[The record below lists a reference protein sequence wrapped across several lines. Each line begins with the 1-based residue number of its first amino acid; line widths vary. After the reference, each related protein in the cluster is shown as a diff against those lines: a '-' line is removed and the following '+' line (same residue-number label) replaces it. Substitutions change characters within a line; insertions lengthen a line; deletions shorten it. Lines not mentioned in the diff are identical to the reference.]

1 MPRIPARGPDP
12 RRAPAPGAAGR
23 PPHPAPAN
31 RSSPSGQPGPGGY
44 APTQKPE
51 PIPDD
56 RSRGRRSSPAD
67 RRSRDRSAGPP
78 PAPPR
83 PTTPPRPRR
92 GGRRAVRIGKVLL
105 ILLLVV
111 VLGSVGLLFY
121 YDSRLDRIDA
131 LRAYA
136 GRPSDTPGTNWLIVG
151 TDSRSDL
158 TEEQRR
164 ALATGDADGSRTD
177 TIMLV
182 HNPPGGGKA
191 IVVSIP
197 RDLYVEVPGQGSLKI
212 NASFSIG
219 GPALLVQTV
228 ENLTGIH
235 IDHYAEIGFGG
246 FDTLVDAVGGV
257 DMCIDQPLNDPKA
270 GLRLAKGCHRLDGR
284 QALGLVRTRA
294 FPRAD
299 LERVVNQRKF
309 LAALVSRA
317 TSPTV
322 LLNPFRLFGFIGG
335 AIDALTVDER
345 DHIWN
350 LASLM
355 FALRDP
361 ITTTTPAGESTFTD
375 EGLALPVNEQTEEFF
390 ALLRAGQPIPDDL
403 LVDAGGPS

>member
-1 MPRIPARGPDP
+1 MPRIPSHGPP
-12 RRAPAPGAAGR
+12 PGRAPGAPPVGRASAG
-23 PPHPAPAN
+23 
-31 RSSPSGQPGPGGY
+31 QY

-51 PIPDD
+51 PVPAGD
-56 RSRGRRSSPAD
+56 RTRGHRPP
-67 RRSRDRSAGPP
+67 PP
-78 PAPPR
+78 PARPATAPPAAK
-83 PTTPPRPRR
+83 PPRPRR
-92 GGRRAVRIGKVLL
+92 RGRRTVRVGKVVL
-105 ILLLVV
+105 ILLLVL
-111 VLGSVGLLFY
+111 VLGGTGLLFY

-131 LRAYA
+131 LPAYA

-158 TEEQRR
+158 SDDQRTN
-164 ALATGDADGSRTD
+164 LSTGDADGSRTD

-182 HNPPGGGKA
+182 HNPPGSGKA
-191 IVVSIP
+191 TVVSIP
-197 RDLYVEVPGQGSLKI
+197 RDLYVEIPGNGSLKV
-212 NASFSIG
+212 NAAYNIG

-270 GLRLAKGCHRLDGR
+270 GLKLSKGCHHLNGR

-317 TSPTV
+317 TSPAV
-322 LLNPFRLFGFIGG
+322 LFNPFRLFGFIGG

-361 ITTTTPAGESTFTD
+361 VTTTTPTGESVYTD
-375 EGLALPVNEQTEEFF
+375 DGLALPVTDRTEEFF
-390 ALLRAGQPIPDDL
+390 GLLRAGQPIPDEL
-403 LVDAGGPS
+403 LVDAR

>member
-1 MPRIPARGPDP
+1 
-12 RRAPAPGAAGR
+12 
-23 PPHPAPAN
+23 
-31 RSSPSGQPGPGGY
+31 
-44 APTQKPE
+44 
-51 PIPDD
+51 
-56 RSRGRRSSPAD
+56 
-67 RRSRDRSAGPP
+67 
-78 PAPPR
+78 
-83 PTTPPRPRR
+83 
-92 GGRRAVRIGKVLL
+92 VRVGKILM

-111 VLGSVGLLFY
+111 VLGSIGLLFY
-121 YDSRLDRIDA
+121 YDSKLDRIDA
-131 LRAYA
+131 LPAYA

-158 TEEQRR
+158 TDEQRR
-164 ALATGDADGSRTD
+164 DLATGDADGSRTD

-191 IVVSIP
+191 VVVSIP

-219 GPALLVQTV
+219 GPALLVRTV
-228 ENLTGIH
+228 ENLTGIR

-246 FDTLVDAVGGV
+246 FDTLVDSVGGV

-270 GLRLAKGCHRLDGR
+270 GLRLAKGCHRLNGR
-284 QALGLVRTRA
+284 EALGLVRTRA

-299 LERVVNQRKF
+299 LERVINQRKF

-403 LVDAGGPS
+403 LVDAGGKP

>member
-1 MPRIPARGPDP
+1 MPRIPAQGPPP
-12 RRAPAPGAAGR
+12 RRAPGPAPTAGPVPGRGAAPG
-23 PPHPAPAN
+23 
-31 RSSPSGQPGPGGY
+31 QY

-51 PIPDD
+51 PIPAGERRGD
-56 RSRGRRSSPAD
+56 RGRSPA
-67 RRSRDRSAGPP
+67 RP
-78 PAPPR
+78 PAPPVGA
-83 PTTPPRPRR
+83 PPAAKPARPRR
-92 GGRRAVRIGKVLL
+92 RRRRGLRVGRILL
-105 ILLLVV
+105 ILLLVF
-111 VLGSVGLLFY
+111 VLGSAGLLFY

-131 LRAYA
+131 LPAYA

-158 TEEQRR
+158 SDEQRTT
-164 ALATGDADGSRTD
+164 LSTGDADGSRTD

-182 HNPPGGGKA
+182 HNPPGSGKA
-191 IVVSIP
+191 TVVSIP
-197 RDLYVEVPGQGSLKI
+197 RDLYVEIPGHGSLKV
-212 NASFSIG
+212 NASYNIG
-219 GPALLVQTV
+219 GPQLLVQTV

-270 GLRLAKGCHRLDGR
+270 GLRLTKGCHHLNGR

-299 LERVVNQRKF
+299 LERVINQRKF

-317 TSPTV
+317 TSPAV
-322 LLNPFRLFGFIGG
+322 LFNPFRLFGFIGG
-335 AIDALTVDER
+335 AIDSLTVDER

-361 ITTTTPAGESTFTD
+361 VTTTTPTGESIYTD
-375 EGLALPVNEQTEEFF
+375 DGLALPVTETTEQFF
-390 ALLRAGQPIPDDL
+390 GLLRAGQPIPDDL
-403 LVDAGGPS
+403 LVDAG

>member
-1 MPRIPARGPDP
+1 MPRIPAQGPPP
-12 RRAPAPGAAGR
+12 RRAPG
-23 PPHPAPAN
+23 PAPAAG
-31 RSSPSGQPGPGGY
+31 PAPGKGAAPGQY

-51 PIPDD
+51 PIPAGERRGD
-56 RSRGRRSSPAD
+56 RGRSSTRPPAPPAPPA
-67 RRSRDRSAGPP
+67 AGPP
-78 PAPPR
+78 PAAK
-83 PTTPPRPRR
+83 PPRPRR
-92 GGRRAVRIGKVLL
+92 RRRRSLRVGKILL
-105 ILLLVV
+105 ILLLVF
-111 VLGSVGLLFY
+111 VLGSAGLLFY

-131 LRAYA
+131 LPAYA

-158 TEEQRR
+158 SDDQRTN
-164 ALATGDADGSRTD
+164 LSTGDADGSRTD

-182 HNPPGGGKA
+182 HNPPGNGKA
-191 IVVSIP
+191 TVVSIP
-197 RDLYVEVPGQGSLKI
+197 RDLYVEIPGNGSLKV
-212 NASFSIG
+212 NASYNIG
-219 GPALLVQTV
+219 GPQLLVQTV

-270 GLRLAKGCHRLDGR
+270 GLRLSKGCHHLNGR

-299 LERVVNQRKF
+299 LERVINQRKF

-317 TSPTV
+317 TSPGV
-322 LLNPFRLFGFIGG
+322 LFNPFRLFGFIGG
-335 AIDALTVDER
+335 AIDSLTVDER

-361 ITTTTPAGESTFTD
+361 VTTTTPTGESIYTD
-375 EGLALPVNEQTEEFF
+375 DGLALPVTETTEQFF
-390 ALLRAGQPIPDDL
+390 GLLRAGQPIPDEL
-403 LVDAGGPS
+403 LVDAG

>member
-12 RRAPAPGAAGR
+12 RRAPGPGPTGR
-23 PPHPAPAN
+23 PPHPSPAD
-31 RSSPSGQPGPGGY
+31 RPPPSARPAPGGY

-51 PIPDD
+51 PIPDN
-56 RSRGRRSSPAD
+56 RSRGPRPPRGD
-67 RRSRDRSAGPP
+67 RRDRDRSVGRPPATPGPAGP
-78 PAPPR
+78 R
-83 PTTPPRPRR
+83 RPRR
-92 GGRRAVRIGKVLL
+92 TGRRAVRVGKILM

-121 YDSRLDRIDA
+121 YDTRLDRIDA
-131 LRAYA
+131 LPAYA

-197 RDLYVEVPGQGSLKI
+197 RDLYVEVPGHGSLKI

-228 ENLTGIH
+228 ENLTGIR

-246 FDTLVDAVGGV
+246 FDTLVDSVGGV
-257 DMCIDQPLNDPKA
+257 DMCLDQPLNDPKA

-317 TSPTV
+317 TSPSV
-322 LLNPFRLFGFIGG
+322 LLNPFRLFGFVGG

-361 ITTTTPAGESTFTD
+361 ITTTTPAGEGTFTD
-375 EGLALPVNEQTEEFF
+375 EGLALPVTEQTEEFF
-390 ALLRAGQPIPDDL
+390 GYLRAGQPVPDEL
-403 LVDAGGPS
+403 LVDTGGPS

>member
-1 MPRIPARGPDP
+1 MPRIPAHGPDP
-12 RRAPAPGAAGR
+12 RRAPGPGPSGR
-23 PPHPAPAN
+23 PPHPSPAD
-31 RSSPSGQPGPGGY
+31 RPSPSARPGPAGY

-51 PIPDD
+51 PIPDH
-56 RSRGRRSSPAD
+56 RSRGPRPPHAD
-67 RRSRDRSAGPP
+67 RRVRDRYAGRP

-83 PTTPPRPRR
+83 PVTPPRPRR
-92 GGRRAVRIGKVLL
+92 TGRRAVRVGRILL

-151 TDSRSDL
+151 TDSRADL

-164 ALATGDADGSRTD
+164 ALATGDAAGSRTD

-197 RDLYVEVPGQGSLKI
+197 RDLYVEVPGHGSLKL
-212 NASFSIG
+212 NASFGIG

-246 FDTLVDAVGGV
+246 FDTLVDSVGGV

-322 LLNPFRLFGFIGG
+322 LLNPFRLFGFVGG

-390 ALLRAGQPIPDDL
+390 GLLRAGQPIPDEL
-403 LVDAGGPS
+403 LVDAG

>member
-1 MPRIPARGPDP
+1 VG
-12 RRAPAPGAAGR
+12 
-23 PPHPAPAN
+23 
-31 RSSPSGQPGPGGY
+31 
-44 APTQKPE
+44 
-51 PIPDD
+51 
-56 RSRGRRSSPAD
+56 
-67 RRSRDRSAGPP
+67 
-78 PAPPR
+78 
-83 PTTPPRPRR
+83 
-92 GGRRAVRIGKVLL
+92 VGKVLM
-105 ILLLVV
+105 ILLLVIV
-111 VLGSVGLLFY
+111 VCSVGLIFY

-131 LRAYA
+131 LPAYA
-136 GRPSDTPGTNWLIVG
+136 GRPSNTPGTNWLIVG

-158 TEEQRR
+158 TESQRR
-164 ALATGDADGSRTD
+164 ELSTGDADGTRTD

-182 HNPPGGGKA
+182 HNPPGSGKA
-191 IVVSIP
+191 VVVSIP

-212 NASFSIG
+212 NASFGIG
-219 GPALLVQTV
+219 GPALLVRTV
-228 ENLTGIH
+228 ETLTGIR

-246 FDTLVDAVGGV
+246 FDTLVDSVGGV

-299 LERVVNQRKF
+299 LERVINQRKF
-309 LAALVSRA
+309 LAALVSSA
-317 TSPTV
+317 TSPAV

-361 ITTTTPAGESTFTD
+361 VTTTTPTGESVVTD
-375 EGLALPVNEQTEEFF
+375 EGLALPVTDRTEEFF
-390 ALLRAGQPIPDDL
+390 ALLRAGRPIPDTL
-403 LVDAGGPS
+403 LTDAAGP